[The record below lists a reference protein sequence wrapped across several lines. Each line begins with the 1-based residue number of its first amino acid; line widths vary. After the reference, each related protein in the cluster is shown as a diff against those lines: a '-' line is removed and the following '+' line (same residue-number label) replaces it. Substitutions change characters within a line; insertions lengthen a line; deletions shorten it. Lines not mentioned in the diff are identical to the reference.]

1 MDFGRMDLFGSPWIS
16 PFALSLPAPPSD
28 ANTAGL
34 QHNVDMSE
42 GEKKNDSQ
50 KDAQPFQVPAIPAE
64 MMMDDHLQFLEETG
78 LRIATQQALSMS
90 DAAVK
95 FAPDE
100 TPPAKRRCVGSSAEK
115 EPVAE
120 PKKDAEPEN
129 NTATEKAEPENEQME
144 KHRKSIRVL
153 GQLLANQPHISP
165 AALLKEIE
173 NEDA

>member
-1 MDFGRMDLFGSPWIS
+1 MDFGRMDLGAPSGWKLI
-16 PFALSLPAPPSD
+16 PPSY
-28 ANTAGL
+28 ANSAGL
-34 QHNVDMSE
+34 QEDVDMSE

-64 MMMDDHLQFLEETG
+64 MMMDDHLHFLEETG
-78 LRIATQQALSMS
+78 LRIAAQEALSMS

-95 FAPDE
+95 FGADE

-129 NTATEKAEPENEQME
+129 EQME

-153 GQLLANQPHISP
+153 GQLLANQPHINP
-165 AALLKEIE
+165 AALLKEID